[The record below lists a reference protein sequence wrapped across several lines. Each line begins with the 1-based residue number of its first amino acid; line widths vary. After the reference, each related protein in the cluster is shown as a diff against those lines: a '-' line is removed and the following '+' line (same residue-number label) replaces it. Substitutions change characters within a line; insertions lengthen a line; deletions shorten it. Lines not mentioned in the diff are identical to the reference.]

1 MSKIINDGNA
11 VGGADLKSFL
21 MIGQSNMAG
30 RGEFCDVEP
39 IDNFR
44 CYMLRNGRFL
54 RMSEPVNPDR
64 AIWGIKFHSG
74 TSLAASFANELANE
88 KKCRV
93 GLIPCADGGTY
104 IDEWQP
110 GEVLYEHAVFMT
122 KLAMKHSTLS
132 GILWHQ
138 GESDC
143 ENDELLYSYG
153 EKLKN
158 LVASLRRD
166 LGCPDLPFIAGELSD
181 KITWDIVKRVPEFNR
196 LLHKTAGE
204 IPNCAV
210 ACSDGLELKPDGIHF
225 NAVALREFGGRYLEK
240 YKEVTGE

>member
-1 MSKIINDGNA
+1 MSSTIKDGNFI
-11 VGGADLKSFL
+11 GGDDLRSFL
-21 MIGQSNMAG
+21 MIGQSNMAC
-30 RGEFCDVEP
+30 RGEFADVPP

-64 AIWGIKFHSG
+64 AIFGIKFHSG

-122 KLAMKHSTLS
+122 KLAMRNSTLS

-143 ENDELLYSYG
+143 ETDELLYSYK

-158 LVASLRRD
+158 LAASLRRD
-166 LGCPDLPFIAGELSD
+166 LGVPDLPFIVGELSEN
-181 KITWDIVKRVPEFNR
+181 ITWDFAKRVPEFNR
-196 LLHKTAGE
+196 RLHEAAGE

-210 ACSDGLELKPDGIHF
+210 VSSAGLELKPDGIHF
-225 NAVALREFGGRYLEK
+225 NAVSLREFGKRYFEKYRELEK
-240 YKEVTGE
+240 

>member
-1 MSKIINDGNA
+1 MSKTIKDGNFI
-11 VGGADLKSFL
+11 GGEDLKSFL

-30 RGEFCDVEP
+30 RGEFADVTP

-44 CYMLRNGRFL
+44 CYMMRNGRFL

-64 AIWGIKFHSG
+64 PIFGIKFHSG

-110 GEVLYEHAVFMT
+110 GEILYEHAVFMT
-122 KLAMKHSTLS
+122 KLAMKNSTLS

-143 ENDELLYSYG
+143 ETDELLYSYK
-153 EKLKN
+153 EKLKK
-158 LVASLRRD
+158 LAASLRRD
-166 LGCPDLPFIAGELSD
+166 LGCPDVPFIVGELSE
-181 KITWDIVKRVPEFNR
+181 KTTWDFARRVPEFNSR
-196 LLHKTAGE
+196 LYEAAEE

-210 ACSDGLELKPDGIHF
+210 VSSHGLELKPDGIHF
-225 NAVALREFGGRYLEK
+225 NAVSLREFGKRYFEK
-240 YKEVTGE
+240 YKELEK